1 MRIAHDSILC
11 SNSEDNTGVQKCEE
25 PSHNILKLVKRDDR
39 KAREIAQEHG
49 MVVKGEPFLDSH
61 YFLAEDKTGV
71 GAQRRRKRSLESIQD
86 RPEVAELIVD
96 RPRRRVKRD

>member
-1 MRIAHDSILC
+1 VTGIAHDSILC

-49 MVVKGEPFLDSH
+49 MVVKVCFFFGRIWVLNGE
-61 YFLAEDKTGV
+61 
-71 GAQRRRKRSLESIQD
+71 
-86 RPEVAELIVD
+86 
-96 RPRRRVKRD
+96 